1 MFGHV
6 FPAKDCAWAEFWAQK
21 GSKRAYF
28 GPFQELGVEIWAVF
42 PLLRARRAPAE
53 KFSKIF
59 FTKKILG
66 TYAEPVEEKFPE
78 SDTPGKIS
86 RIPPWP
92 PPKEGGGRTPPP
104 SFSGV

>member
-66 TYAEPVEEKFPE
+66 TNTEPVEKNFRNRTHQEKYPE
-78 SDTPGKIS
+78 FLPGHP
-86 RIPPWP
+86 R
-92 PPKEGGGRTPPP
+92 
-104 SFSGV
+104 